1 MPTTSIEGPHNA
13 GNVGTDIGDGVNY
26 ASISATQMNRVKET
40 STGASAM
47 AATATPSGAKFF
59 NFFNASQ
66 IPSDATILG
75 VEVVFGTDFDGSGEA
90 YIGSFGSSGG
100 TFDVECYLHNG
111 TAYSSKLVWV
121 AGAQTGITLSAG
133 NDSAEFSGGNKRY
146 VNTTSG
152 DDVGFGGTSDLSGL
166 SWNPAN
172 QADFGFAIT
181 FQNESSAMVAGILR
195 GVGLRVTYSVFV
207 DPPPTYSSQINSII
221 LNSGNVTITSGNI
234 FL

>member
-1 MPTTSIEGPHNA
+1 MPTTSIEGPHSH
-13 GNVGTDIGDGVNY
+13 GDVGTDIGDGVNY
-26 ASISATQMNRVKET
+26 ASISTTQRNRVKET

-47 AATATPSGAKFF
+47 AATTTPSGAKFF
-59 NFFNASQ
+59 NFFNAEQ

-75 VEVVFGTDFDGSGEA
+75 VEVMFGTDFDGSGNA
-90 YIGSFGSSGG
+90 FLGSFGSSGG

-121 AGAQTGITLSAG
+121 AGAQSGMTLSAG
-133 NDSAEFSGGNKRY
+133 NDSAEFNGGNKRY
-146 VNTTSG
+146 INAGSG

-166 SWNPAN
+166 SWNPAD
-172 QADFGFAIT
+172 QANFGFAIT
-181 FQNESSAMVAGILR
+181 FQNESSTMVAGILR
-195 GVGLRVTYSVFV
+195 GFGLRVTYSVSV
-207 DPPPTYSSQINSII
+207 DPLPTYNSQINSIV